1 MGNLLTYI
9 LKPNSLL
16 YLLDTKMVLDKN
28 PEQILDED
36 LIYVRKEFLHKNP
49 NIILCSEPF
58 LKAEFLNELIDS
70 INYPVI
76 FLDFDLLYSGYIV
89 SEMIKKNDK
98 VQIYRPSKE
107 DWKKIISEIA
117 KKISNEK
124 FLVVVDSFNGF
135 YNIFDEKESVR
146 FINAS
151 LMLLS
156 SIGRD
161 GGSSVII
168 TALAR
173 KNDNGEWI
181 LSPGGRHVIDSKKSG
196 IYHLTRIDN
205 SLILSS
211 LSQVGTTEKIFK
223 IDHSIFEVF

>member
-1 MGNLLTYI
+1 MGNLLTYL

-70 INYPVI
+70 INCPVI

-98 VQIYRPSKE
+98 VEIHRPSKV
-107 DWKKIISEIA
+107 DLKKIISEIA
-117 KKISNEK
+117 KRISNEK
-124 FLVVVDSFNGF
+124 FLVVIDSLNGF
-135 YNIFDEKESVR
+135 YNIFDEKESGR

-156 SIGRD
+156 SIGRAN
-161 GGSSVII
+161 GSSVII
-168 TALAR
+168 TALVR

-181 LSPGGRHVIDSKKSG
+181 LSP
-196 IYHLTRIDN
+196 
-205 SLILSS
+205 
-211 LSQVGTTEKIFK
+211 
-223 IDHSIFEVF
+223 

>member
-70 INYPVI
+70 INCPVI

-98 VQIYRPSKE
+98 VEIHRPSKV
-107 DWKKIISEIA
+107 DLKKIMSEIA
-117 KKISNEK
+117 KRISNEK
-124 FLVVVDSFNGF
+124 FLVVIDSLNGF
-135 YNIFDEKESVR
+135 YNIFDEKESGR
-146 FINAS
+146 FINAL

-156 SIGRD
+156 SIGIES
-161 GGSSVII
+161 GSSVII
-168 TALAR
+168 TAMTR
-173 KNDNGEWI
+173 KNDNDEWI
-181 LSPGGRHVIDSKKSG
+181 LSPGGRHIIDSKKSG
-196 IYHLTRIDN
+196 IYHLKRIGSSLMLN
-205 SLILSS
+205 SLN
-211 LSQVGTTEKIFK
+211 QVGSIEKMFK
-223 IDHSIFEVF
+223 IVHSNF